1 MAKWQVGPPTKK
13 GRYHIA
19 YIDEFESDK
28 PIVSEC
34 TYDGESDW
42 VEGISIVTNN
52 LNAVTWTLFIDHIKA
67 HKPYPTITKHW
78 IEHLEEYKKPG
89 VRK

>member
-19 YIDEFESDK
+19 WFRKDDGPVEVTE
-28 PIVSEC
+28 V
-34 TYDGESDW
+34 TYDGKSDYVNGFDHEEGW
-42 VEGISIVTNN
+42 VIGWKLGDN
-52 LNAVTWTLFIDHIKA
+52 HIKA